1 MLPEIER
8 GIVAE
13 NSYIDTQGMTLPGKV
28 PTDSQPVEY
37 KPAVFKK
44 LNIFTDQERK
54 ELKELI
60 NEVLD
65 EREERFHNE
74 SNEWLYRGTY

>member
-1 MLPEIER
+1 MDK
-8 GIVAE
+8 
-13 NSYIDTQGMTLPGKV
+13 IDTQGMTLPGKV

-44 LNIFTDQERK
+44 LTVFTDMERK
-54 ELKELI
+54 EIKQIIHEA
-60 NEVLD
+60 LD
-65 EREERFHNE
+65 ERVRSHETE